1 MKTRKDASCKRGYCL
16 AVSLASFMMSV
27 ASTTK
32 GGTEGEWIKKRK
44 ERMKTG
50 LQAVRKI
57 AVLLR
62 ASVAGLS
69 FKAME
74 IELCKKQPPVGIVIG
89 M

>member
-1 MKTRKDASCKRGYCL
+1 MTT
-16 AVSLASFMMSV
+16 SV

-50 LQAVRKI
+50 LQAARKI